1 MSIKKSG
8 NAKTDNAGGSFGA
21 AEKAIPSNLE
31 LLNEIDQMLEAE
43 TEDALDTEKLERY
56 LALLQDR
63 APVVEDFDPRQTLAE
78 LEKDYPAL
86 FTARRDDAASRRK
99 PARFARVAEIVVAAV
114 LILTVSAKA
123 FGHDPFET
131 VYRWTK
137 DVIQIYRG
145 PSGTTELSEPTDGG
159 YSSLKEALVKNGE
172 DSSIY
177 PAWVPEDYTLVK
189 VLVTGSELSKG
200 YSAVYDSARGEV
212 LVNITRC
219 NGSSGYVEYV
229 EKDAGGKTYSKNG
242 VTYYLITNNGD
253 SSAGWQTGKYSCAI
267 NGKLSEDELKQMI
280 DSIGE

>member
-8 NAKTDNAGGSFGA
+8 NTETDDAVGSFGA
-21 AEKAIPSNLE
+21 AKKAIPSNLE
-31 LLNEIDQMLEAE
+31 LLDEIDRMLETE

-56 LALLQDR
+56 LALLQDH
-63 APVVEDFDPRQTLAE
+63 APVLEDYDPRQTLAE
-78 LEKDYPAL
+78 LNKDYPAL
-86 FTARRDDAASRRK
+86 FSARRNAAAGRRK

-145 PSGTTELSEPTDGG
+145 PSGTTELPETTGGG
-159 YSSLKEALVKNGE
+159 YRSLKEALAKSGE
-172 DSSIY
+172 DTSVC
-177 PAWVPEDYTLVK
+177 PAWVPKDYTLVK
-189 VLVTGSELSKG
+189 VLVSGSELTKV
-200 YSAVYDSARGEV
+200 YSAVYDSARGEL
-212 LVNITRC
+212 LVDITRH
-219 NGSSGYVEYV
+219 SSNSVEYV
-229 EKDAGGKTYSKNG
+229 EKDGGGKTYSKNG

-253 SSAGWQTGKYSCAI
+253 SSIGWQTGKYSCAI